1 MSEKG
6 ADFLNP
12 YKKPEFLHLVVALE
26 LVLLA
31 AFLFCLTPVGRSLQT
46 VAPAEQ
52 EEQKKY
58 IKWVDFTVTKDA
70 MYKAF
75 RYDVDTCQKELHL
88 NWIQLLA
95 YLGGKY
101 GGDFTKY
108 RASDMETL
116 VSELQD
122 GQTMEELTKDMKYY
136 SYYLEAY
143 TAVLGGM
150 VGEFEIQVPKEEN
163 SNEKD
168 PEKVWVRKYGLK
180 AFSPIARYFPY
191 EDYDDF
197 GASRSYGYKRPHLGH
212 DMMGQVG
219 TPVIAVESGYKK
231 VLLLRPSAE
240 KLSLSQV
247 LEGRQC
253 GPGRRCD
260 RLHGADRIQSDRK
273 YQQY

>member
-12 YKKPEFLHLVVALE
+12 YKKPEFLQLVVALE

-31 AFLFCLTPVGRSLQT
+31 AFLFCLTPVGRSLRT

-101 GGDFTKY
+101 GGDFSKY

-168 PEKVWVRKYGLK
+168 PEKVWV
-180 AFSPIARYFPY
+180 
-191 EDYDDF
+191 
-197 GASRSYGYKRPHLGH
+197 
-212 DMMGQVG
+212 
-219 TPVIAVESGYKK
+219 
-231 VLLLRPSAE
+231 
-240 KLSLSQV
+240 LSLI
-247 LEGRQC
+247 
-253 GPGRRCD
+253 
-260 RLHGADRIQSDRK
+260 HI
-273 YQQY
+273 

>member
-12 YKKPEFLHLVVALE
+12 YKKPEFLQLVVALE

-46 VAPAEQ
+46 VAPADQ

-101 GGDFTKY
+101 GGDFSKY

-122 GQTMEELTKDMKYY
+122 GQTMEELTKDNEYY

-150 VGEFEIQVPKEEN
+150 VGEFEIQVPKKEN

-168 PEKVWVRKYGLK
+168 PAKSLGEKIWVKSIFPDCK
-180 AFSPIARYFPY
+180 VFS
-191 EDYDDF
+191 
-197 GASRSYGYKRPHLGH
+197 L
-212 DMMGQVG
+212 
-219 TPVIAVESGYKK
+219 
-231 VLLLRPSAE
+231 
-240 KLSLSQV
+240 
-247 LEGRQC
+247 
-253 GPGRRCD
+253 
-260 RLHGADRIQSDRK
+260 
-273 YQQY
+273 

>member
-12 YKKPEFLHLVVALE
+12 YKKPEFLQLVVALE

-101 GGDFTKY
+101 GGDFSKY

-219 TPVIAVESGYKK
+219 TPIIAV
-231 VLLLRPSAE
+231 
-240 KLSLSQV
+240 
-247 LEGRQC
+247 
-253 GPGRRCD
+253 
-260 RLHGADRIQSDRK
+260 
-273 YQQY
+273 